1 MAPRL
6 RRWQSLTGR
15 GDQQAAVTEFILPV
29 VVEAAAEAI
38 AGDQA
43 FVAESVASYRAR
55 RGIIVEL
62 LTGIEGLTAVR
73 PEG

>member
-1 MAPRL
+1 MSHA
-6 RRWQSLTGR
+6 
-15 GDQQAAVTEFILPV
+15 
-29 VVEAAAEAI
+29 AAAEAV

-55 RGIIVEL
+55 RDIIVEL

-73 PEG
+73 PRRLMKVRLS